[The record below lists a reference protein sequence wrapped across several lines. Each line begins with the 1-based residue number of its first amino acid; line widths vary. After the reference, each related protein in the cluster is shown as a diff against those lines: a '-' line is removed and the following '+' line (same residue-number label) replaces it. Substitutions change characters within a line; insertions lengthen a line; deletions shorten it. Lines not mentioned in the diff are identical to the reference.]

1 MKNIKEQYIH
11 NANSLIERL
20 LDEQPEDDEVAPEE
34 TEAEIEEQPEVEEE
48 PEQGQSEQVEIFFN
62 NLDEESQ
69 KVLMDALKQNLNVA
83 SDDDYANQKLV
94 EALSQKPLMTIR
106 AEEIVRKLNIDI

>member
-1 MKNIKEQYIH
+1 MKNLKEQYIY

-20 LDEQPEDDEVAPEE
+20 LDEQPEDEEVAPEE
-34 TEAEIEEQPEVEEE
+34 TEEQPEVEEE
-48 PEQGQSEQVEIFFN
+48 PEQGQSEQVEIFFD

-69 KVLMDALKQNLNVA
+69 KVLMDALKKNLNIA

-94 EALSQKPLMTIR
+94 EALSQKPLMAMR
-106 AEEIVRKLNIDI
+106 AEEVVRKLNIDI